1 MPRQTVT
8 EQRTGPRYLASL
20 LVRAEWE
27 TEEGKHIVAEG
38 TTENVGPDGALVHLQ
53 RELPDVGSR
62 VRLAVLSD
70 EGQKLQVEDESRGE
84 PIGIGEATDIGQG
97 GLRVRYLPK
106 NTVVQ
111 AGDRLGLLLI
121 DEEEALSLRA
131 EVVHHGTSD
140 SFGVEFRDLSA
151 REQYAIDHLLQRLH
165 T

>member
-70 EGQKLQVEDESRGE
+70 DGQKLQVVTEV
-84 PIGIGEATDIGQG
+84 
-97 GLRVRYLPK
+97 LRLERNAAYPL
-106 NTVVQ
+106 
-111 AGDRLGLLLI
+111 A
-121 DEEEALSLRA
+121 ALQL
-131 EVVHHGTSD
+131 
-140 SFGVEFRDLSA
+140 LSA
-151 REQYAIDHLLQRLH
+151 KEEWRGLVWEPAAPRITQSEEDGDVDAEDDDEVTH
-165 T
+165 